1 MARYIQHPITLKLI
15 PADEYERP
23 KERGHFVQG
32 DVQSFVS
39 PIDGS
44 VISDRKKLRE
54 HNEKH
59 RVVNAAEFS
68 PEYCERVRKERIA
81 KQNSPEERLKT
92 KRQIYE
98 SWIQAERG

>member
-1 MARYIQHPITLKLI
+1 MPRYIQHPITNKLI
-15 PADEYERP
+15 PAEEYERP

-32 DVQSFVS
+32 DVQNFVS

-59 RVVNAAEFS
+59 GVVNAAEFS
-68 PEYCERVRKERIA
+68 PEYCNRVQKERVA
-81 KQNSPEERLKT
+81 KQNSSEERLKT

>member
-1 MARYIQHPITLKLI
+1 MPRYIQHPITNKLI
-15 PADEYERP
+15 PAEEYERP

-32 DVQSFVS
+32 DVQNFVS

-59 RVVNAAEFS
+59 GVVNAAEFS
-68 PEYCERVRKERIA
+68 PEYCNRVKKERVA
-81 KQNSPEERLKT
+81 KQNSSEERLKT

>member
-1 MARYIQHPITLKLI
+1 MARYIQHPITFKLI
-15 PADEYERP
+15 PAEEYERP
-23 KERGHFVQG
+23 REHGHFVQG
-32 DVQSFVS
+32 DVTNFVS

-54 HNEKH
+54 HNKKH
-59 RVVNAAEFS
+59 QVVNAAEFS
-68 PEYCERVRKERIA
+68 PEYCERVRKERVE
-81 KQNSPEERLKT
+81 KQNSPQERLKT